1 MKKLTIIGVL
11 VVSALGTLFHFMYGW
26 LPIIIFPQNESIFE
40 HMKLVIFP
48 FFFYYF
54 ISLPFYKGD
63 SKEIFA
69 SFFSAIIISMF
80 FIITSFY
87 TYSGFI
93 GKSYDFINIILYFI
107 AVGLGFILI
116 YKKITL
122 VQFSNSVIFAI
133 ILLALVILFSF
144 YPPNL
149 SFFI

>member
-11 VVSALGTLFHFMYGW
+11 VVSALGTLFHFMYDW

-40 HMKLVIFP
+40 HMKMV
-48 FFFYYF
+48 

-63 SKEIFA
+63 SKELFA

-93 GKSYDFINIILYFI
+93 GKSYDFINIILYYI